1 MSLTTLPKTDHFLY
15 TMNKIK
21 PLRLE
26 LFKVCS
32 LDGSI
37 YRLTP
42 KIVKK
47 IFGGFML
54 LGLVDNVLK
63 VGQNWSIE
71 RSFKGHFVTQKGQ
84 ISKSSKYHCVIHQ
97 KKGMEETNTFVIFL
111 GQNIHL
117 ISNKCRSNVYV
128 TYLYTSQGPKLTFT
142 GMEC

>member
-1 MSLTTLPKTDHFLY
+1 
-15 TMNKIK
+15 
-21 PLRLE
+21 
-26 LFKVCS
+26 
-32 LDGSI
+32 
-37 YRLTP
+37 
-42 KIVKK
+42 
-47 IFGGFML
+47 ML
-54 LGLVDNVLK
+54 LGLVDNILK

-128 TYLYTSQGPKLTFT
+128 TLVDQPRTDIVTFT